1 MKKIILLILIIVI
14 LCNAVNA
21 NLNHYYEIKL
31 KYNHGNIT
39 LKSIHV
45 KPIINEKD
53 IENIE
58 GGYIAEVKSFDDKL
72 LNLTFFNIPLEILY
86 DSFDNETGEINGG
99 GIIELNQTETTI
111 KVPYFENAKEIT
123 IYDINISK
131 KLRIDVSEYSKSSA
145 KQQSAAEPEQKKNIF
160 IKEEIKSAESRNN
173 YLLYS
178 LIAVMV
184 IIIIAMFYLYRVRK
198 KYNQA

>member
-1 MKKIILLILIIVI
+1 MKKIILLILMAVI

-21 NLNHYYEIKL
+21 NLNHFYEIKL
-31 KYNHGNIT
+31 KYNYGNIT
-39 LKSIHV
+39 LKSIQV
-45 KPIINEKD
+45 KPVINEKD

-72 LNLTFFNIPLEILY
+72 LNLTFFNIPLTILY
-86 DSFDNETGEINGG
+86 DSTDNETGEINGG

-111 KVPYFENAKEIT
+111 KVPYFENANEIN

-131 KLRIDVSEYSKSSA
+131 KLRIDVSEYSKNSA
-145 KQQSAAEPEQKKNIF
+145 KQQAAAEPEQKKNIP
-160 IKEEIKSAESRNN
+160 IKEEITSAESRNN

-178 LIAVMV
+178 LIALMAIIMLAMV
-184 IIIIAMFYLYRVRK
+184 YLYMKRK
-198 KYNQA
+198 